1 MPLLEFTFQAVL
13 QQFKILVA
21 VAVAVLVVIQQVGLM
36 QLILAPLVQ
45 AVLALLTLQQMALMV
60 VTQFMEWLLQVV
72 AQGEEVT
79 ITLL

>member
-1 MPLLEFTFQAVL
+1 MFQVVL

-72 AQGEEVT
+72 AQGEEV
-79 ITLL
+79 ITALL